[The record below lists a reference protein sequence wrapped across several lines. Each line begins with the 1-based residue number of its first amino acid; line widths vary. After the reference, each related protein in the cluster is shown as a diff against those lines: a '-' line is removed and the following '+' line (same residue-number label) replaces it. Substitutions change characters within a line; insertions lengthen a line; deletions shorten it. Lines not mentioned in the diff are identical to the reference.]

1 MMYKV
6 VEISNLSRSICSN
19 KPNDPITRTLEP
31 YLKPI
36 AEAYLEICTLQ
47 HREFFGLRDF
57 YR

>member
-1 MMYKV
+1 MCKAIG
-6 VEISNLSRSICSN
+6 ISNLSRSICSN

-47 HREFFGLRDF
+47 RREFFGLRDF